1 MTMRRVAL
9 FGGVL
14 AAVAAIAGGMT
25 TAGPSGGKPEVSV
38 QADSGWQSPVARA
51 AAPGRL

>member
-25 TAGPSGGKPEVSV
+25 TAGPSAGKPVSV
-38 QADSGWQSPVARA
+38 QADSGWQSPVVRA
-51 AAPGRL
+51 AAAGRL